1 MTDEEL
7 ASLRR
12 DELQIHTQ
20 PLKTQLPNFRE
31 AVIAAALLFLATAS
45 TLLLYKRSDNDGS
58 ESKMLHS
65 EVETTQTT
73 DTMRVLIT
81 GFLPFRGFEQ
91 NPSEQVALALNGTCV
106 QNVCFDGI
114 VLAVSPSGMAE
125 ADAIMREESKWYD
138 LILHLGLEDSAKGL
152 KFEVAATN
160 IMASETNPS
169 SGCQEQGEEVTEGS
183 ENKHF
188 LPIDAD
194 AMIGGILPTTVPM
207 SCSWESTFRQYNGVE
222 RLQEHIKE
230 LWSRDAG
237 LYYCN
242 ELYYR
247 SLSWQHAIRQLSIQ
261 PHEKP
266 ASAEQRLARAAPDV
280 FTSTSRRSLAMS
292 PPTTTPVMFIHLPS
306 ANIAS
311 VSETH
316 VLVRDAARAILLCK
330 DKK

>member
-65 EVETTQTT
+65 EVETTQTM

-125 ADAIMREESKWYD
+125 ADAIMREQSKWYD

-152 KFEVAATN
+152 IT
-160 IMASETNPS
+160 
-169 SGCQEQGEEVTEGS
+169 
-183 ENKHF
+183 
-188 LPIDAD
+188 
-194 AMIGGILPTTVPM
+194 
-207 SCSWESTFRQYNGVE
+207 
-222 RLQEHIKE
+222 
-230 LWSRDAG
+230 
-237 LYYCN
+237 
-242 ELYYR
+242 
-247 SLSWQHAIRQLSIQ
+247 
-261 PHEKP
+261 
-266 ASAEQRLARAAPDV
+266 
-280 FTSTSRRSLAMS
+280 
-292 PPTTTPVMFIHLPS
+292 
-306 ANIAS
+306 
-311 VSETH
+311 
-316 VLVRDAARAILLCK
+316 
-330 DKK
+330 

>member
-1 MTDEEL
+1 MTDEEV

-12 DELQIHTQ
+12 GELQIHTQ
-20 PLKTQLPNFRE
+20 SLKTRLPNYRE

-45 TLLLYKRSDNDGS
+45 TLLLYKRSDNNGS
-58 ESKMLHS
+58 ESQILNS
-65 EVETTQTT
+65 EVESTQTK

-125 ADAIMREESKWYD
+125 ADAIMREWSKWYD

-152 KFEVAATN
+152 KFEIAATN

-169 SGCQEQGEEVTEGS
+169 SGCQEQREEVTEGG
-183 ENKHF
+183 ENKDF
-188 LPIDAD
+188 LPINAD
-194 AMIGGILPTTVPM
+194 AVLGAILPTTVPM
-207 SCSWESTFRQYNGVE
+207 SCSWESIFRQYNGVE
-222 RLQEHIKE
+222 RLQDHIKE

-247 SLSWQHAIRQLSIQ
+247 SLSWQHSIRQLSIQ
-261 PHEKP
+261 HHEMS
-266 ASAEQRLARAAPDV
+266 ANAEQRLARATPDV
-280 FTSTSRRSLAMS
+280 FTSSSRRSLAMS
-292 PPTTTPVMFIHLPS
+292 PPAATPVMFIHLPS
-306 ANIAS
+306 AKIAS
-311 VSETH
+311 VAETH
-316 VLVRDAARAILLCK
+316 VLIRDAARAILLCK